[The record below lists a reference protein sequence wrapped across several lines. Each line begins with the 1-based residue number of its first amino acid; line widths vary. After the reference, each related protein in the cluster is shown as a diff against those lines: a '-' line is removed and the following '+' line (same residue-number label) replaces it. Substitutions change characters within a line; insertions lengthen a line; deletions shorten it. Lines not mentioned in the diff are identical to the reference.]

1 MVLDGVPHSISAF
14 SKTKSSF
21 GHRRTTRKE
30 TFTFAASAVAALVQS
45 CPASICDGLV
55 RVDIFTNAS
64 GLLVVNEFESL
75 EAEYGSTEQNEI
87 EIHNFLVAFWEKHLR
102 SALPAE
108 LFAACSCA

>member
-1 MVLDGVPHSISAF
+1 M
-14 SKTKSSF
+14 
-21 GHRRTTRKE
+21 E

-45 CPASICDGLV
+45 CPGICDGLV

-75 EAEYGSTEQNEI
+75 EAEYGTSTAQNEI
-87 EIHNFLVAFWEKHLR
+87 EIHFFWFLVAFWEKHLR

-108 LFAACSCA
+108 LFIASSCA